1 MLNDLDINSLLSVI
15 QKEIYAKEKVLSIN
29 ELIYEKRNKNNK
41 RFFKIKLKN
50 KFIHLTSGYNL
61 EKLYKRSNK
70 IYELLPT
77 ISCKPLFI
85 YNFNGIFLFGQEY
98 FEGKS
103 LSYLIKRNLLS
114 EITFDKILSQIDE
127 LYLSIERN
135 AEPSEMLLE
144 MQWYLNKIA
153 QFDELQISDRK
164 FLKHLLFPVLK
175 DMISHSK
182 GIKKRWSQGD
192 LTPEN
197 ILLDKAGSFRIIDC
211 EFAHNTHFTNEDWVR
226 FSIFSSLNSS
236 PFIKNKMSHFSPFDY
251 FFHNL
256 RQSILTY
263 ESDLDG
269 NFKNTIK
276 SDVTS
281 LLENFFE
288 IVHSETSSSLVFKTI
303 SKSVSTLK
311 NEINSKSNQIYD
323 LNKSLIKKN
332 ETISS
337 KSKECNNYKE
347 KVLKLENENN
357 IKLEKLENDSNIKLD
372 KILRMENSYSWRFTS
387 LFRFFRRKF
396 IDKKKLKLQENR
408 KIVSY
413 DWWIKK
419 NKTLSKNQSLESRY
433 SNLSYKPV
441 FSILLPTY
449 NSNIDLLER
458 AIKSVINQSYPH
470 WELCIADDGSE
481 DTSVIKTIKKA
492 CSTYENV
499 KFKQLY
505 HNQHISSCSNAA
517 ASIATGDYITFLD
530 HDDEL
535 STESLLEFA
544 CTINSNSLSKFLYSD
559 EDKID
564 HNGKRSAPFFKP
576 GWSPDLLLSQNYICH
591 QMVIKRELFNE
602 AKGFNKNYDGSQDW
616 DLALRITEKLNGNEI
631 IHIPK
636 VLYHW
641 RITEGSTAKDANLKE
656 YAKHTAKSL
665 LEDYLFRN
673 DEKGNV
679 ISLQNRYFHIK
690 RCGKLPSVTILIPT
704 HNGGEVLIG
713 CVESIFK
720 NTKYN
725 GSLRV
730 VVIDNRSS
738 DPLTIDFLK
747 NKKSNGQVFEV
758 IKDSIPFNYSL
769 INNRAV
775 EIVNSEV
782 LIFLNDDTQVISED
796 WIKELSLNAVREQI
810 GAVGPKL
817 LYPNKTIQHAGIV
830 LGIGGVAGHI
840 FKRQVEEYNG
850 LMNRINITHNV
861 SAVTGACLCVERS
874 KFLDVN
880 GFDSVNLKVAFNDV
894 DFCLKLLDRG
904 YYNLCMPNTKLF
916 HIESYSRGDD
926 NSKANSQRF
935 VNELKFMQEKWA
947 NILNQD
953 RFYNP
958 NLSLINEEAQ
968 LCTPR
973 V

>member
-1 MLNDLDINSLLSVI
+1 MLKDLDINSLLSVI
-15 QKEIYAKEKVLSIN
+15 QKEIYTKDKILSIS
-29 ELIYEKRNKNNK
+29 ELIYEKRNNNNK

-50 KFIHLTSGYNL
+50 KFIHLTCGYNL
-61 EKLYKRSNK
+61 GNLYKSSNK
-70 IYELLPT
+70 IYKILPT

-98 FEGKS
+98 FEGNS

-114 EITFDKILSQIDE
+114 EVTIDKILSQINN

-135 AEPSEMLLE
+135 AEPSEMILE
-144 MQWYLNKIA
+144 MQWYLNKIVL
-153 QFDELQISDRK
+153 FDDLQISDRK
-164 FLKHLLFPVLK
+164 FLKHLVFPVLK

-226 FSIFSSLNSS
+226 FSIFSSLSNT
-236 PFIKNKMSHFSPFDY
+236 PFLKNKISHFSPFDY
-251 FFHNL
+251 LFHNL

-263 ESDLDG
+263 GSDFDG
-269 NFKNTIK
+269 NFENTIK
-276 SDVTS
+276 SDVSS
-281 LLENFFE
+281 LIEKFFE
-288 IVHSETSSSLVFKTI
+288 IVHSENSSSLVFNSI
-303 SKSVSTLK
+303 SKSVSNLK
-311 NEINSKSNQIYD
+311 NEINSKSNQIYN
-323 LNKSLIKKN
+323 LKKSLIKNK
-332 ETISS
+332 EIIIS
-337 KSKECNNYKE
+337 KSNECNNYKE

-357 IKLEKLENDSNIKLD
+357 IKLD
-372 KILRMENSYSWRFTS
+372 KVLRMENSYSWRFTS
-387 LFRFFRRKF
+387 LFRYLRRRF
-396 IDKKKLKLQENR
+396 IDQKKSKPQENS
-408 KIVSY
+408 KITSY
-413 DWWIKK
+413 DCWIKK
-419 NKTLSKNQSLESRY
+419 NKTLSKNQSLEARY
-433 SNLSYKPV
+433 SNLSYKPK
-441 FSILLPTY
+441 FSIILPTY
-449 NSNIDLLER
+449 NSNVDLLAR
-458 AIKSVINQSYPH
+458 AIKSVINQFYPH

-481 DTSVIKTIKKA
+481 DQSVINTIKKA
-492 CSTYENV
+492 SSTYDNI

-505 HNQHISSCSNAA
+505 HNQHISGCSNAA
-517 ASIATGDYITFLD
+517 ADLATGDYITFLD

-535 STESLLEFA
+535 SSESLLEFA
-544 CTINSNSLSKFLYSD
+544 YTINIYPLSKFLYSD

-591 QMVIKRELFNE
+591 QMVIKRELFIE
-602 AKGFNKNYDGSQDW
+602 ANGFNKNYDGSQDW
-616 DLALRITEKLNGNEI
+616 DLALRITEKLNGTEI

-641 RITEGSTAKDANLKE
+641 RITDGSTAKDANLKQ

-673 DEKGNV
+673 DEKGEV

-704 HNGGEVLIG
+704 HNGGEVLIA

-720 NTKYN
+720 NTKYD

-747 NKKSNGQVFEV
+747 NKKSKGQLFEV
-758 IKDSIPFNYSL
+758 IKNSIPFNYSL

-782 LIFLNDDTQVISED
+782 LIFLNDDTQVISKD

-830 LGIGGVAGHI
+830 LGVGGVAGHI
-840 FKRQVEEYNG
+840 FKRQVEDYNG

-874 KFLDVN
+874 KFLDVD

-904 YYNLCMPNTKLF
+904 YYNLCMPNTKLY

-926 NSKANSQRF
+926 NSKVNSQRF

-947 NILNQD
+947 SILNQD
-953 RFYNP
+953 RYYNP
-958 NLSLINEEAQ
+958 NLSLTNEEAE
-968 LCTPR
+968 LCIPR